1 MEQAERTQYGWRA
14 AVLAPVGGRGF
25 EGVLYWEDDP
35 ATIPQPGDTIKCD
48 ATAHRIDAQ
57 DELYVRARG
66 TMLTPVSYTHLVTA
80 ADYDRFDHLVV
91 MDARNERGLRAI
103 IPADPAGKV
112 RRLLPGREVA
122 DPWYTGDFE
131 AAWSDVLT
139 GCEALLRELDG

>member
-1 MEQAERTQYGWRA
+1 M
-14 AVLAPVGGRGF
+14 P
-25 EGVLYWEDDP
+25 
-35 ATIPQPGDTIKCD
+35 
-48 ATAHRIDAQ
+48 H
-57 DELYVRARG
+57 RARR
-66 TMLTPVSYTHLVTA
+66 VTA

-103 IPADPAGKV
+103 IPADPGSKV

-139 GCEALLRELDG
+139 AARRCCASWTGKTAQKCLRDFGSFHAGKYGRIDAKGAFLCAWSI

>member
-1 MEQAERTQYGWRA
+1 MASRPGNGRRAWRNGLL
-14 AVLAPVGGRGF
+14 VS
-25 EGVLYWEDDP
+25 GVLEVGAPY
-35 ATIPQPGDTIKCD
+35 
-48 ATAHRIDAQ
+48 
-57 DELYVRARG
+57 
-66 TMLTPVSYTHLVTA
+66 
-80 ADYDRFDHLVV
+80 LVV

-103 IPADPAGKV
+103 IPADPGGKV